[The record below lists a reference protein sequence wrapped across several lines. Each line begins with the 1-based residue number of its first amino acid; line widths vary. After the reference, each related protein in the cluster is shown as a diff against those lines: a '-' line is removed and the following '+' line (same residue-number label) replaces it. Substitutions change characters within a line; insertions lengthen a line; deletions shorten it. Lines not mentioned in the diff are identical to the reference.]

1 MNKPGGKFKREG
13 ERGEERERDE
23 RERDERERDERE
35 RRGREMREGMKGT
48 QTATPLLYTRRI
60 RVSTE

>member
-13 ERGEERERDE
+13 ERGEE